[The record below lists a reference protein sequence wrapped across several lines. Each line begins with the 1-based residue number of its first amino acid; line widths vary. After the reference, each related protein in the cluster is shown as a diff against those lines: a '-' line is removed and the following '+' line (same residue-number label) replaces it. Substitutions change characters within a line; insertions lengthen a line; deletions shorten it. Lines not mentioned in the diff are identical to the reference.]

1 MKLEARLDAVSRLRQ
16 DPATPEA
23 RLALRKYLADKSN
36 LVVAKAAKIVA
47 AAELEELVPEL
58 VEAFQT
64 FMRDPAVTDK
74 GCSAKIEL
82 VRAIA
87 ALGALEERVFLTGVL
102 HVQLEPSFG
111 KPIDTAAPLRAAS
124 GMGLVRMNHPDALV
138 MLAALLADRELDA
151 RVGAV
156 RAMAYSG
163 KAEAMPLLRF
173 KVLQGDV
180 EPAVTA
186 ECFSALM
193 QLEPSKSLEFVAG
206 YLENRDPAVRES
218 AAIALAESKHPAAV
232 RLLIES
238 WRPGMDETSRRA
250 LLTALSLAR
259 HENAFEFL
267 FSLIAQGNERSAA
280 EAIMALALYRRDER
294 IRNRVQQLV
303 EARQEKSL
311 QRLLHSEFDR

>member
-16 DPATPEA
+16 DPASPEA
-23 RLALRKYLADKSN
+23 RLALRKHLADKSN

-47 AAELEELVPEL
+47 AAELEELVPAL
-58 VEAFQT
+58 VDAFHG
-64 FMRDPAVTDK
+64 FMRDSVATDK

-82 VRAIA
+82 VRALA
-87 ALGALEERVFLTGVL
+87 DLGALEERVFLAGVL

-111 KPIDTAAPLRAAS
+111 QPIDTAAPLRAAS

-173 KVLQGDV
+173 KVLQGDA

-186 ECFSALM
+186 ECFGALM

-218 AAIALAESKHPAAV
+218 AAMALAESKQPAAV
-232 RLLIES
+232 QLLIER

-259 HENAFEFL
+259 HESAFEFL
-267 FSLIAQGNERSAA
+267 FSLIAQGNVRSPA

-294 IRNRVQQLV
+294 IRNHVRQLV

-311 QRLLHSEFDR
+311 HRLLHSEFGS